1 MIKREEVE
9 ALLRELREANQWRQ
23 HRGVWG
29 PSAAFARDHATRIE
43 ELARTWLAV
52 DGAQSAEIT
61 REDWLENFTQIGAD
75 MIGQRVKLVLVPEAD
90 SGGDRG

>member
-1 MIKREEVE
+1 MIKREEVAGWLE
-9 ALLRELREANQWRQ
+9 HANDGYTLRLMPDELA
-23 HRGVWG
+23 
-29 PSAAFARDHATRIE
+29 

-90 SGGDRG
+90 SGGEG